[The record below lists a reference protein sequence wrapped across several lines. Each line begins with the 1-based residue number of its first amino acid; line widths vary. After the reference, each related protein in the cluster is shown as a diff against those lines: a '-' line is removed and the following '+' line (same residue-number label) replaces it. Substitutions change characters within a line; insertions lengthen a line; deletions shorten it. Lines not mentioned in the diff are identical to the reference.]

1 MVSGRVRPE
10 EAMQA
15 TLSSL
20 PSEVVDSVSA
30 AAPEDS
36 LAERQ
41 RKLEYL
47 REQEELI
54 KVIFIIHWT

>member
-1 MVSGRVRPE
+1 MVSGKIRPE

-20 PSEVVDSVSA
+20 PTEVVDSVGATSEA
-30 AAPEDS
+30 DL

-41 RKLEYL
+41 RKLDYL

-54 KVIFIIHWT
+54 KV